1 MDYSA
6 VNTASD
12 EQLQELGPLRRGD
25 LLSLRSF
32 VNEKLRGESRDE
44 KKRKLLDLLKKRVK
58 PKKKRAEEK
67 ASTEPGPSNQ
77 IINGYRKVQFGWLH
91 YDPQQNRYI
100 TNHALTTVRLY
111 LMTRSVEKESQ
122 GCDAELPEV
131 FEVDRKPTK
140 VHAKKECNDDA
151 NHGGLMGTCAERETI
166 KAQQDREYEESLAA
180 DRAKEK
186 QKLEIEEAT
195 KRQMELQAARKRR
208 LPPEPVVNE
217 ARAVVSVR
225 HVTLGIQRRA
235 FRASDEMG
243 AVYDWIGSL
252 STKPESFALSGCG
265 LPELMPSLSVMVAD
279 KSILNMQ
286 ETQGMPS
293 YPEDGLNF
301 LGFGNLE
308 DLSNLDVTVP
318 DLWCTMDD
326 FNFNA
331 TLPTAFME
339 RDFATQNNPEVTHVT
354 EDRIPSVVNSGGTKD
369 SSLILANSNATDDS
383 SASQA
388 NNSATQDSS
397 PSVANNNATQDSSPS
412 VANNNATQDSS
423 PRVANNKATQDS
435 SPSPANN
442 NATEDSN
449 LTVANNDATQDSN
462 LSVAN
467 NSATQV
473 SNPSRTTQR
482 GTRHSQT
489 NRVSSQGVLFLFITL
504 NVSPQMIMMVLLS
517 PVSFSLPSFLN
528 IHPVFCRKL

>member
-91 YDPQQNRYI
+91 YDPQQNRYVGVRLAKGGGTRTVRAERSSDVRDLIALGKSIFFPGGMSFYGRFEDMTSTLGNFKGDQISFANFTLARYI

-339 RDFATQNNPEVTHVT
+339 RDFAT
-354 EDRIPSVVNSGGTKD
+354 
-369 SSLILANSNATDDS
+369 
-383 SASQA
+383 
-388 NNSATQDSS
+388 
-397 PSVANNNATQDSSPS
+397 
-412 VANNNATQDSS
+412 
-423 PRVANNKATQDS
+423 
-435 SPSPANN
+435 
-442 NATEDSN
+442 
-449 LTVANNDATQDSN
+449 
-462 LSVAN
+462 
-467 NSATQV
+467 
-473 SNPSRTTQR
+473 
-482 GTRHSQT
+482 
-489 NRVSSQGVLFLFITL
+489 
-504 NVSPQMIMMVLLS
+504 
-517 PVSFSLPSFLN
+517 
-528 IHPVFCRKL
+528 